1 MRKIFSARHN
11 ALFSSTELSWGAYAL
26 MFSGFLLLVRLL
38 APDFFWH
45 TCTPVFQSA
54 DYLTAETQRFFASFS
69 DTASLALANENLLEQ
84 NNALVNENQ
93 ALTQKAAS
101 LEALLGS
108 APGETVKRAGE
119 ILAGVVARPP
129 ESPYDVLVLAEGS
142 QAGITVGQEAFGAS
156 GVPIGVVS
164 SVTADFSQVTLFSS
178 WGMNVQG
185 WVGSAALPLTI
196 RGVGGGSLIASVP
209 RAANIAAGDSVSV
222 PGPGALPIG
231 KVVRVDSDPSSP
243 SVVLRIMPILNPF
256 SITWVVLR
264 SSGAILGNTLRSAT
278 ATEL

>member
-1 MRKIFSARHN
+1 MRKTFSARHN

-26 MFSGFLLLVRLL
+26 TFSVFLLLIRLA
-38 APDFFWH
+38 APNFFLQV
-45 TCTPVFQSA
+45 CAPIFRSA

-69 DTASLALANENLLEQ
+69 DTASLALANGNLLEQ
-84 NNALVNENQ
+84 NNALINENQ
-93 ALTQKAAS
+93 TLIQKTAS

-108 APGETVKRAGE
+108 ATDETAKRAGE

-129 ESPYDVLVLAEGS
+129 ESPYDVLVLAQGS
-142 QAGITVGQEAFGAS
+142 QAGVAIGQEAYGAG

-164 SVTADFSQVTLFSS
+164 SVTSDFSRVTLFSS
-178 WGMNVQG
+178 WGMDVHG
-185 WVGSAALPLTI
+185 WIGSATLPLTI
-196 RGVGGGSLIASVP
+196 QGVGGGSLIASIS
-209 RAANIAAGDSVSV
+209 RAANIAVGDIVSV

-231 KVVRVDSDPSSP
+231 KVVRIDSDPSSP

-264 SSGAILGNTLRSAT
+264 DSGAMFGNALRSAT
-278 ATEL
+278 STQL